1 MSYTEDTQTT
11 TENKST
17 LKSVYTFIFGRN
29 IYTVRLSDI
38 KKITLLGH
46 QFIDKRDDKEE
57 VAKILYIFS
66 VMGNQIQGVTDQD
79 SEGNA
84 KPLFETIMEVKAEE
98 DDYATLY
105 NIYEDIVIKWDRYLE
120 SLNSKS

>member
-11 TENKST
+11 TENKTT

-46 QFIDKRDDKEE
+46 QFIDRRDDKEE
-57 VAKILYIFS
+57 VAKTLYIFS
-66 VMGNQIQGVTDQD
+66 DNRTV
-79 SEGNA
+79 
-84 KPLFETIMEVKAEE
+84 
-98 DDYATLY
+98 
-105 NIYEDIVIKWDRYLE
+105 
-120 SLNSKS
+120 

>member
-11 TENKST
+11 VENKTT

-46 QFIDKRDDKEE
+46 QFID
-57 VAKILYIFS
+57 
-66 VMGNQIQGVTDQD
+66 
-79 SEGNA
+79 EGIN
-84 KPLFETIMEVKAEE
+84 F
-98 DDYATLY
+98 
-105 NIYEDIVIKWDRYLE
+105 IKVE
-120 SLNSKS
+120 SLTESGKIIPNKVAYISEVEKMVKLTTTFQSKLTIDFGAN